1 MAGFNG
7 LRPRRRDR
15 RAVKVANCTGYVS
28 IALDSLDSQERE
40 RFGTMA
46 RHGWILEHRLVMA
59 RSLGRALTPSEV
71 VHHRN
76 GVKGDNSLDNLE
88 VMDVSHHSLKH
99 TETLA
104 ALKAALLEIERL
116 RAELDTLRRN
126 SC

>member
-1 MAGFNG
+1 
-7 LRPRRRDR
+7 
-15 RAVKVANCTGYVS
+15 
-28 IALDSLDSQERE
+28 
-40 RFGTMA
+40 MA